1 MLSKEDN
8 EFLCRIG
15 PGTPM
20 GNLMRNYWLPAIR
33 SDELPEPDGRPL
45 RVRLLGEDLIGWR
58 SSDGEVGLV
67 ANNCPHRGASLFF
80 GRNEDAGL
88 RCVYHGWKFDTTG
101 RCIDMPNEPPESN
114 FKDKV
119 HAVAYP
125 TRERGGII
133 WAYMGTREVPPPLPD
148 LEATLVNTD
157 PKHISMLHRKCN
169 WMQGLEGEL
178 DTVHAA
184 FLHGGASRPEEQEP
198 KSLSYYHYSQRA
210 PRFAVLNTEWG
221 TSYGAYRPAEED
233 SHYWRIA
240 HMLFPCY
247 AMQPTGP
254 MGENAK
260 LNAYVPMDDENLL
273 QWELHVDM
281 TGKDRPFRPARGEYQ
296 PTTSDW
302 LGRFNLVQQMDNDY
316 LLDAEAQRTWKSYSG
331 IPGIRQQDMAV
342 TESMGPIYKRWQEH
356 LGTTDVMIIRT
367 RARLIQ
373 AAKALRDRGTVPPG
387 VDNPEVYR
395 VRSGEVVLPR
405 GVDWWQASADLR
417 ERFGPIP
424 EPSR

>member
-8 EFLCRIG
+8 EFLCRVG

-20 GNLMRNYWLPAIR
+20 GDLMRHYWIPAIR

-45 RVRLLGEDLIGWR
+45 RVRLLGENLIGFR
-58 SSDGEVGLV
+58 ARDGKVGLL

-80 GRNEDAGL
+80 GRNEDQGL
-88 RCVYHGWKFDTTG
+88 RCVYHGWKFDIAG
-101 RCIDMPNEPPESN
+101 SCVDMPNEPPESN

-125 TRERGGII
+125 TTERGGVI
-133 WAYMGTREVPPPLPD
+133 WAYMGKRQTPPPLPD
-148 LEATLVNTD
+148 LEATMVNTD
-157 PKHISMLHRKCN
+157 PKKISILHRKCN

-184 FLHGGASRPEEQEP
+184 FLHGGASKPENEEP
-198 KSLSYYHYSQRA
+198 KSLAYYHYKQRA
-210 PRFAVLNTEWG
+210 PRFSVLETEWG
-221 TSYGAYRPAEED
+221 TTYGAYRPAEED

-240 HMLFPCY
+240 HMLFPFY
-247 AMQPTGP
+247 AMQPTGI
-254 MGENAK
+254 MGDIAK
-260 LNAYVPMDDENLL
+260 MNAYVPMDDENTM
-273 QWELHVDM
+273 QWELYLDM
-281 TGKDRPFRPARGEYQ
+281 SGKDSRRGQGNRGEYK

-302 LGRFNLVQQMDNDY
+302 FGRFNLVQDMDNDY
-316 LLDAEAQRTWKSYSG
+316 LLDAEAQKNWKSYTG
-331 IPGIRQQDMAV
+331 IPGIRQQDMAM

-367 RARLIQ
+367 RSRLIK
-373 AAKALRDRGTVPPG
+373 AAKALRDEGVIPPG

-405 GVDWWQASADLR
+405 SVNWWEATRDLR
-417 ERFGPIP
+417 ERFG
-424 EPSR
+424 SVT